1 MASSVLPRRKCVS
14 VTVYSFALRN
24 HTHSTTAVAEPDS
37 PGECAQS
44 THFLVRLCDGPGPA
58 KPWEEPG
65 GLEGVSAY
73 SRSRGLRPAHSA
85 RAPRGGRNAI
95 QKRWPLSTMCDVAGP
110 RRHECSVVNSHVAP
124 FHITCLLKHAA
135 QYGTP
140 PPFQSC
146 GTFQVRKEWEPD
158 RGQQRE
164 KGTTK
169 REHKTTWYTP
179 LCVPLRRRLG
189 LRPLHVGSIFT
200 SALGC

>member
-24 HTHSTTAVAEPDS
+24 HTHSTTAVAELDS

-95 QKRWPLSTMCDVAGP
+95 EKRWPLSTMCDVAGP

-140 PPFQSC
+140 PFQSC
-146 GTFQVRKEWEPD
+146 GTFSSEEGVGARERPTKGKGNDKERTQDYMVHPFM
-158 RGQQRE
+158 
-164 KGTTK
+164 
-169 REHKTTWYTP
+169 
-179 LCVPLRRRLG
+179 CA
-189 LRPLHVGSIFT
+189 I
-200 SALGC
+200 A

>member
-1 MASSVLPRRKCVS
+1 MGRGPPSLGKNPGALKGFRHTLGLGLSRARPWPSS
-14 VTVYSFALRN
+14 
-24 HTHSTTAVAEPDS
+24 
-37 PGECAQS
+37 
-44 THFLVRLCDGPGPA
+44 
-58 KPWEEPG
+58 
-65 GLEGVSAY
+65 
-73 SRSRGLRPAHSA
+73 AHSA

-95 QKRWPLSTMCDVAGP
+95 EKRWPLSTMCDVAGP

-140 PPFQSC
+140 PPPFQSC
-146 GTFQVRKEWEPD
+146 GTFQVRKEWEPE

-169 REHKTTWYTP
+169 REHKTTRYTP

-189 LRPLHVGSIFT
+189 LRRINLH
-200 SALGC
+200 

>member
-24 HTHSTTAVAEPDS
+24 HTHSTTAVAELDS

-95 QKRWPLSTMCDVAGP
+95 EKRWPLSTMCDVAGP

-124 FHITCLLKHAA
+124 FHITCLLTHAA

-146 GTFQVRKEWEPD
+146 GTFQVRKEWEPE